1 MSPAN
6 KFWLGLLSII
16 ILLLCLSSKFFFY
29 TFLLIYIVV
38 GPIIFLV
45 LTEELSGLLYEDQDE
60 YLREKERDR
69 SDRWF
74 NSYRRMDKSEEITK
88 KEFYIKFSYIYWI
101 IFIIKN
107 FNNYLNNKF
116 SKNE

>member
-16 ILLLCLSSKFFFY
+16 ILLLCTSSKFFFY
-29 TFLLIYIVV
+29 TFLLIYIIV
-38 GPIIFLV
+38 GPMIFLV
-45 LTEELSGLLYEDQDE
+45 LTEELSRLYKDQDE

-69 SDRWF
+69 SDSWF
-74 NSYRRMDKSEEITK
+74 NSYRGMDKSEEIAK
-88 KEFYIKFSYIYWI
+88 KEFYIKISYVYWI
-101 IFIIKN
+101 LFAIRS

>member
-16 ILLLCLSSKFFFY
+16 ILLLCISSKFFFY
-29 TFLLIYIVV
+29 SLFVIYIIV

-45 LTEELSGLLYEDQDE
+45 LTEELSRLYADQDE
-60 YLREKERDR
+60 YLKERERDK

-74 NSYRRMDKSEEITK
+74 SSYKSDKSEEIAK

>member
-16 ILLLCLSSKFFFY
+16 ILLLCLSSKFFFC

-38 GPIIFLV
+38 GFIIFLT
-45 LTEELSGLLYEDQDE
+45 LNQQLIELYDFQDE
-60 YLREKERDR
+60 YLREQQKEK
-69 SDRWF
+69 SNRWF
-74 NSYRRMDKSEEITK
+74 SSYKSDKSEEIAK
-88 KEFYIKFSYIYWI
+88 KEFYIKISYVYWI
-101 IFIIKN
+101 LFAIRS

>member
-16 ILLLCLSSKFFFY
+16 ILLLCLSSKSFFY

-38 GPIIFLV
+38 GFVIFFILNQ
-45 LTEELSGLLYEDQDE
+45 ELIELYDFQNE
-60 YLREKERDR
+60 YLREQQREK
-69 SDRWF
+69 SNRWF
-74 NSYRRMDKSEEITK
+74 SFYKSDKSEEIAK
-88 KEFYIKFSYIYWI
+88 KEFYIKISYVYWI
-101 IFIIKN
+101 LFAIRS

>member
-16 ILLLCLSSKFFFY
+16 ILLLCISSKSFFFS
-29 TFLLIYIVV
+29 LLVIYIFV

-45 LTEELSGLLYEDQDE
+45 LTEELSCLYEDQDE

-74 NSYRRMDKSEEITK
+74 NSYRGIDKSEEITK

>member
-38 GPIIFLV
+38 GFIIFLV
-45 LTEELSGLLYEDQDE
+45 LTEELSYLYADQDE
-60 YLREKERDR
+60 YLKEKEREK
-69 SDRWF
+69 SGRWF
-74 NSYRRMDKSEEITK
+74 RSYESDKSEEIAK

-101 IFIIKN
+101 LFAIRS

>member
-45 LTEELSGLLYEDQDE
+45 LTEELTRLYEDQDE
-60 YLREKERDR
+60 YLKEREREKSGGWFR
-69 SDRWF
+69 SY
-74 NSYRRMDKSEEITK
+74 NSDKSEEIAK
-88 KEFYIKFSYIYWI
+88 KEFYIKISYVYWI
-101 IFIIKN
+101 LFAIRS

>member
-29 TFLLIYIVV
+29 TFLVIYIIV
-38 GPIIFLV
+38 GPIIFFILNQQ
-45 LTEELSGLLYEDQDE
+45 LIELYDFQNE
-60 YLREKERDR
+60 YLKEREREKSGGWFR
-69 SDRWF
+69 SYK
-74 NSYRRMDKSEEITK
+74 SDKSEEIAK
-88 KEFYIKFSYIYWI
+88 KEFYIKISYVYWI
-101 IFIIKN
+101 LFAIRS

>member
-16 ILLLCLSSKFFFY
+16 ILLLCISSKIFFY
-29 TFLLIYIVV
+29 SLLVIHIII

-45 LTEELSGLLYEDQDE
+45 LTEELSHLYEDQDE
-60 YLREKERDR
+60 YLREKERNR

-74 NSYRRMDKSEEITK
+74 NSYKRMDKSEEIAK
-88 KEFYIKFSYIYWI
+88 KEFYIKISYVYWI
-101 IFIIKN
+101 LFAIRS

>member
-6 KFWLGLLSII
+6 KFWLVLLSII
-16 ILLLCLSSKFFFY
+16 ILLLCLFSKFFFY
-29 TFLLIYIVV
+29 SLLVIYIIV

-45 LTEELSGLLYEDQDE
+45 LTEELSRLYEDQDE
-60 YLREKERDR
+60 YLREKERDK
-69 SDRWF
+69 SDRWL

-88 KEFYIKFSYIYWI
+88 KEFYIKISYVYWI
-101 IFIIKN
+101 LFAIRS

>member
-16 ILLLCLSSKFFFY
+16 ILLLCISSKFFFY
-29 TFLLIYIVV
+29 TFLLIYIIV

-45 LTEELSGLLYEDQDE
+45 LTEELSRLYEDQDE
-60 YLREKERDR
+60 YLREKERDK
-69 SDRWF
+69 SDRWL

>member
-16 ILLLCLSSKFFFY
+16 ILLLCLFSKFFFY
-29 TFLLIYIVV
+29 TFLLIYIIV

-45 LTEELSGLLYEDQDE
+45 LTEELSRLYEDQDE
-60 YLREKERDR
+60 YLREQQREK
-69 SDRWF
+69 SNRWF
-74 NSYRRMDKSEEITK
+74 SSYESDKSEEIAK
-88 KEFYIKFSYIYWI
+88 KEFYIKISYVYWI
-101 IFIIKN
+101 LFAIRS

-116 SKNE
+116 LKNE

>member
-16 ILLLCLSSKFFFY
+16 ILLLCLSFKFFFY

-45 LTEELSGLLYEDQDE
+45 LTEELSYLYEDQDE
-60 YLREKERDR
+60 YLREKERDK
-69 SDRWF
+69 SIRWL

-88 KEFYIKFSYIYWI
+88 KEFYIKISYVYWI
-101 IFIIKN
+101 LFAIRS

>member
-16 ILLLCLSSKFFFY
+16 ILLLCISSKFFFY

-38 GPIIFLV
+38 GFIIFLT
-45 LTEELSGLLYEDQDE
+45 LNQQLIELYDFQDE
-60 YLREKERDR
+60 YLREQQKEK
-69 SDRWF
+69 SSSWF
-74 NSYRRMDKSEEITK
+74 TSYKSDKSEEIAK
-88 KEFYIKFSYIYWI
+88 KEFYIKISYVYWI
-101 IFIIKN
+101 LFAIRS

>member
-16 ILLLCLSSKFFFY
+16 ILLLCLSSKLFFY
-29 TFLLIYIVV
+29 TFLYIYIVV
-38 GPIIFLV
+38 GLIMFLV
-45 LTEELSGLLYEDQDE
+45 LTEELSDLYADQDE
-60 YLREKERDR
+60 YLKEREREKSEGWFR
-69 SDRWF
+69 SYK
-74 NSYRRMDKSEEITK
+74 SDKSEEIAK
-88 KEFYIKFSYIYWI
+88 KEFYIKISYVYWI
-101 IFIIKN
+101 LFAIRS

>member
-29 TFLLIYIVV
+29 TFLLIYIIV

-45 LTEELSGLLYEDQDE
+45 LTEELSCLYDFQDE
-60 YLREKERDR
+60 YLREQQREK
-69 SDRWF
+69 SNRWF
-74 NSYRRMDKSEEITK
+74 SSYESDKSEEIAK
-88 KEFYIKFSYIYWI
+88 KEFYIKISYVYWI
-101 IFIIKN
+101 LFAIRS

>member
-16 ILLLCLSSKFFFY
+16 ILLLCISSKSFFY

-38 GPIIFLV
+38 GFTIFLI
-45 LTEELSGLLYEDQDE
+45 LTEELSCLYEDQDE
-60 YLREKERDR
+60 YLREKDR

-74 NSYRRMDKSEEITK
+74 NSYRKIDKSEEITK